1 MKKVKLILILIMLF
15 PATGQAETQY
25 ISGVLEITLRTGPGT
40 DHRVLAMLKTGQRV
54 EILKIEEDW
63 TQIFLDNGKEGW
75 VLNRFLTDKEPH
87 SVVLE
92 QIKDKNE
99 ELSAQLKELL
109 EVNEKQKSTNK
120 RLESELA
127 GTKKKLNQTLK
138 VYDTLKKESSEFIQ
152 LKTDYKKSSSELGQ
166 QIKKSQ
172 AMEAELSQLRLQKN
186 IKWFLSG
193 AGVLVVGFLLGL
205 SAKRQRRRSSL
216 L

>member
-1 MKKVKLILILIMLF
+1 MLILILILLF
-15 PATGQAETQY
+15 PATGQTETQY